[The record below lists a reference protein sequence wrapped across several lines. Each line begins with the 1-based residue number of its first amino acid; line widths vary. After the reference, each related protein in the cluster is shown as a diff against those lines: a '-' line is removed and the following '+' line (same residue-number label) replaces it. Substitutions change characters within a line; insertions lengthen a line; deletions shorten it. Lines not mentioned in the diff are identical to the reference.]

1 MPDHAKKLLVADDS
15 LTIQKV
21 IRLALSNEGYDI
33 QAVSDGQDAIEQ
45 IALFRPQIVLIDV
58 ALPGKDAFEVKR
70 EINAQEDLTETRFVL
85 MSSAFEKVDEEQV
98 REVTFHGRL
107 TKPFD
112 PAHLR
117 QVLSSVFN
125 QITEKRMEPTSLI
138 QMPGASVDAPASLGA
153 DLWSEGRPGG
163 GPIFPPPP
171 SAVSA
176 PEIEPSGFSPS
187 SFTMD
192 DPVPP
197 PSPSSG
203 DADIK
208 QLTESTIR
216 ISGLDDFDW
225 SVQEPAPIP
234 PPPGMSA
241 GDTTL
246 SNMVEFDL
254 PPVAPPAPPASPS
267 RPSIPSEPEGAVS
280 RAELSAVVRAE
291 LERAVQLE
299 IQRILPNLAER
310 LVKEEIHRMLSEN

>member
-1 MPDHAKKLLVADDS
+1 MPDPAKKLLVADDS

-33 QAVSDGQDAIEQ
+33 QAVSDGHDAVEQ

-70 EINAQEDLTETRFVL
+70 EMNSQEDLAETRYVL

-98 REVTFHGRL
+98 REVAFHGRL

-117 QVLSSVFN
+117 QVLSSVLN

-138 QMPGASVDAPASLGA
+138 QAPPRPAPPSEPLGA
-153 DLWSEGRPGG
+153 DLWTEGRPSGG
-163 GPIFPPPP
+163 GLSPEPKSSFP
-171 SAVSA
+171 
-176 PEIEPSGFSPS
+176 PS
-187 SFTMD
+187 SFGVD
-192 DPVPP
+192 EPSLGAPVMPP
-197 PSPSSG
+197 TPG
-203 DADIK
+203 TETDIR

-225 SVQEPAPIP
+225 SMQEPAPIP
-234 PPPGMSA
+234 PPPGMRET
-241 GDTTL
+241 DNTL
-246 SNMVEFDL
+246 GGIDFEMPPQL
-254 PPVAPPAPPASPS
+254 PPTTPSATSTPPAPQFTGSSVDP
-267 RPSIPSEPEGAVS
+267 
-280 RAELSAVVRAE
+280 AE

-299 IQRILPNLAER
+299 IQRILPAIAER
-310 LVKEEIHRMLSEN
+310 MVKEEIHRLLSEV